1 TTPSFRPWLKAMVP
15 QAARRGRGSK
25 VHSSEASF
33 RARCAFWDSVVPNY
47 PNGTRKSKFL
57 PSLSVAARREFCNQV
72 GQWGLRIDEQTETA
86 GGCRCPT
93 IAHAHPFLASLSSRP
108 IRIRAALL
116 VSKNNVQP
124 NLLIFLPAMA
134 ARRLYR

>member
-1 TTPSFRPWLKAMVP
+1 MVP

-47 PNGTRKSKFL
+47 PNGERKSKFL

-86 GGCRCPT
+86 GGGGCPT
-93 IAHAHPFLASLSSRP
+93 IAHAETFLGFIFLSPIRLRVSLS
-108 IRIRAALL
+108 
-116 VSKNNVQP
+116 
-124 NLLIFLPAMA
+124 
-134 ARRLYR
+134 